1 MLIGSVFQMMYNM
14 VDTIVVGRFVSV
26 EALAAI
32 GATSSATAFLL
43 QVGSG
48 LTNAVSVVLA
58 QAEGAKQEESLAQ
71 GGGAFCIPHSGRRY
85 LSGSALFLGRPS
97 ADDAAGNPRKHH
109 RSIGD
114 LSSDYRWPYFSPAGL
129 QRGIRHFAA
138 LLEIPEPHFIF

>member
-1 MLIGSVFQMMYNM
+1 MW
-14 VDTIVVGRFVSV
+14 

-58 QAEGAKQEESLAQ
+58 QAEGAKQEESLRKAVAHSVYLIA
-71 GGGAFCIPHSGRRY
+71 GGGIFLGV
-85 LSGSALFLGRPS
+85 LSLGRPS

-109 RSIGD
+109 PINR
-114 LSSDYRWPYFSPAGL
+114 
-129 QRGIRHFAA
+129 
-138 LLEIPEPHFIF
+138 